1 MASPKSCAI
10 LGHSPMRFA
19 WGFDEEAAECHEMK
33 MELDQQITAY
43 NLSRYGMGISFCSD
57 TLVRHVP
64 DDEGL
69 VYYKL
74 DHKDALREVNFYYKR
89 GRYMPRVV
97 STFLEMI

>member
-1 MASPKSCAI
+1 ME
-10 LGHSPMRFA
+10 
-19 WGFDEEAAECHEMK
+19 WGS
-33 MELDQQITAY
+33 
-43 NLSRYGMGISFCSD
+43 LSDSD

-89 GRYMPRVV
+89 GRY
-97 STFLEMI
+97 SHG

>member
-1 MASPKSCAI
+1 
-10 LGHSPMRFA
+10 
-19 WGFDEEAAECHEMK
+19 
-33 MELDQQITAY
+33 
-43 NLSRYGMGISFCSD
+43 MGISFCSD